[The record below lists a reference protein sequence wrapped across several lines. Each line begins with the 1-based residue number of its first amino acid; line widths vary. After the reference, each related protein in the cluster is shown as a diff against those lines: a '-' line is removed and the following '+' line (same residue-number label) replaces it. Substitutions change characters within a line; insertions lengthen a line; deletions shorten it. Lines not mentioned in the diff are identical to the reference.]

1 MGGEIIGMV
10 TTRKSLVYSAD
21 TKGRI
26 SKNAPRVCGTSK
38 SRKNVTTVP
47 SWQMN
52 GTSMG
57 KANVKGVSLY
67 HGTIEMRRF
76 FSG

>member
-10 TTRKSLVYSAD
+10 TTRKRFVYFVD

-38 SRKNVTTVP
+38 SLEERHDCPKLANERNF
-47 SWQMN
+47 N
-52 GTSMG
+52 GQGQREGG
-57 KANVKGVSLY
+57 KF
-67 HGTIEMRRF
+67 T
-76 FSG
+76 